1 MAHPL
6 DTRNPVKRGSTM
18 TVRIRRGTE
27 ADIDDIVCLSH
38 AIWRHRLAQQLGV
51 GFEHWPMIAALMRT
65 ELIPIART
73 ILVAERG
80 GQIVGYSHRDRAMIE
95 DLWIDPPFQRAGIG
109 PRLLRAQVEAIAA
122 DGYRTASLECLEV
135 NVHARR
141 FYEREG
147 WRPVYRYSRPS
158 PLFRSDIPRIRYE
171 YDVWQSAQSRTGRR
185 ARRSAGVSRRRP
197 ADRAS
202 KGTTSV
208 TI

>member
-1 MAHPL
+1 M
-6 DTRNPVKRGSTM
+6 TRARNRHSQAKQGAAAI
-18 TVRIRRGTE
+18 VRIRRGTE
-27 ADIDDIVCLSH
+27 ADIDDIVRLSH
-38 AIWRHRLAQQLGV
+38 AIWQHRLAQQLGV

-80 GQIVGYSHRDRAMIE
+80 GQIVGYSHRDRTMIE

-122 DGYRTASLECLEV
+122 DGYRTASLECLEA

-158 PLFRSDIPRIRYE
+158 PLFRGEIPRIRFE
-171 YDVWQSAQSRTGRR
+171 YDVWRSAQL
-185 ARRSAGVSRRRP
+185 
-197 ADRAS
+197 
-202 KGTTSV
+202 
-208 TI
+208 

>member
-1 MAHPL
+1 MAHAL
-6 DTRNPVKRGSTM
+6 DRRNSVKQGSAM
-18 TVRIRRGTE
+18 IVRIRRGTE

-51 GFEHWPMIAALMRT
+51 SFEHWPMIAALMRT

-80 GQIVGYSHRDRAMIE
+80 GQIAGYSHRDRAMIE

-122 DGYRTASLECLEV
+122 DGYRTASLECLEA

-158 PLFRSDIPRIRYE
+158 PLFHSDIPRIRYE
-171 YDVWQSAQSRTGRR
+171 YDVW
-185 ARRSAGVSRRRP
+185 RRRNREP
-197 ADRAS
+197 AGPPVDTAS
-202 KGTTSV
+202 KRTTSV
-208 TI
+208 TN